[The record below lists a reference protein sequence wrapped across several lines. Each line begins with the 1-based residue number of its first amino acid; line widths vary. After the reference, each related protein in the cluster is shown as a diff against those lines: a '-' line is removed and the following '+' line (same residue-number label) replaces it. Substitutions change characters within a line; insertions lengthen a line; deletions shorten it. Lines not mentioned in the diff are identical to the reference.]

1 LSCLERDTVSAKQ
14 HLLNENKIA
23 EKQSGLVGILAM
35 LLSSSQ
41 TLKTTKIVYD
51 P

>member
-35 LLSSSQ
+35 LSSSQ